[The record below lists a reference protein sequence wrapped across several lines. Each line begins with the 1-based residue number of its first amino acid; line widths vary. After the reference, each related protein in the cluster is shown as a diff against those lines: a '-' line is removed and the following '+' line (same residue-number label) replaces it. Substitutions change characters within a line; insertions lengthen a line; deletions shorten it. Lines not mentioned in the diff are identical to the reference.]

1 MKKTAIF
8 SVLFIFTSAFNLT
21 QAQITFG
28 VKTGL
33 NLSNFFEKNDDK
45 VLSEDYKNKVG
56 ANLGLT
62 VDFPINNN
70 LGVQTGLTFQNRG
83 YRIDEVKDVA
93 GYDLELESKTYLNYI
108 DIPINLK
115 YTFELSSFNIYA
127 MGGLYAGTALNG
139 RYEGSST
146 FRGRTDKT
154 EFDIDFGNDQGE
166 IKSLDYGF
174 NLGAGVEFGAFGLNL
189 TYSHGLANL
198 SNNTTNDY
206 RINNRLISI
215 SATYRFIR

>member
-21 QAQITFG
+21 QAQVTFG

-33 NLSNFFEKNDDK
+33 NSSNFFEKNDDK
-45 VLSEDYKNKVG
+45 VLSEGYKYKAG

-70 LGVQTGLTFQNRG
+70 LGVQTGLTFQSRG
-83 YRIDEVKDVA
+83 YRIEEVKDVA
-93 GYDLELESKTYLNYI
+93 SYDLELKSKTYLNYI

-115 YTFELSSFNIYA
+115 YTYELSSFNIHA
-127 MGGLYAGTALNG
+127 IGGLYVGTALNG

-146 FRGRTDKT
+146 FRGVTDETK
-154 EFDIDFGNDQGE
+154 FDIDFGNDQGE
-166 IKSLDYGF
+166 IKSLDYGLNF
-174 NLGAGVEFGAFGLNL
+174 GAGVEFGAFGLNF
-189 TYSHGLANL
+189 TYAHGLANL

-206 RINNRLISI
+206 RLNNRLISI
-215 SATYRFIR
+215 SATYRFIK

>member
-1 MKKTAIF
+1 MKKTAIL

-21 QAQITFG
+21 QAQVTFG

-45 VLSEDYKNKVG
+45 VLSEDYKYKAG

-70 LGVQTGLTFQNRG
+70 LGLQTGLTFQTRG
-83 YRIDEVKDVA
+83 FRIDEVKDVA
-93 GYDLELESKTYLNYI
+93 GYDLEIKSKTYLNYI

-115 YTFELSSFNIYA
+115 YTFELSNFNVYA

-139 RYEGSST
+139 RFEGSST
-146 FRGRTDKT
+146 FRGRTDET
-154 EFDIDFGNDQGE
+154 NLDIEFGNDQGE
-166 IKSLDYGF
+166 MKSLDYGL
-174 NLGAGVEFGAFGLNL
+174 NLGAGVEYGAFGINL
-189 TYSHGLANL
+189 TYAHGLANL

-206 RINNRLISI
+206 RLNNRLISI
-215 SATYRFIR
+215 SATYRFIK